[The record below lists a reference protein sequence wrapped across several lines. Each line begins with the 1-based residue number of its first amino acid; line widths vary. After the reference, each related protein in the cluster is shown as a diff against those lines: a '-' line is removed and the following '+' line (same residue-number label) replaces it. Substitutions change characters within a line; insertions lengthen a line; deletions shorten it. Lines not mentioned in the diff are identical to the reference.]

1 MKDLDLATL
10 VAVLQ
15 ELLGWTLWAILAA
28 SVLATLAFLYVLVR
42 DRGIVAARLVGAE
55 LVGVLGGIGAVAAM
69 FLVTSSSPADMGGP
83 VDWLLA
89 VGIFVVGLVGTA
101 IGAYA
106 LMGLVAGAPATVPAP
121 TTARG
126 RRIEA

>member
-10 VAVLQ
+10 VAVFQ
-15 ELLGWTLWAILAA
+15 ELLGWTLWAVLGAA
-28 SVLATLAFLYVLVR
+28 VLATLAFLYVVVR
-42 DRGIVAARLVGAE
+42 DRGVVAARLVRAE

-83 VDWLLA
+83 IDWLLA
-89 VGIFVVGLVGTA
+89 VGIFVAGLFGVA

-106 LMGLVAGAPATVPAP
+106 LMGLVAGAPAAAPAP
-121 TTARG
+121 TARG
-126 RRIEA
+126 RRVEA